1 MKKLFPNYRKK
12 YDMAV
17 RVLGAM
23 AEEIIKLR
31 EENDG
36 LKQRI
41 RELEG
46 IIEEQG
52 EELCDL
58 RMGIREARAA
68 LTKKIKSRRR
78 YQHRR
83 QKGERVPSKPYGL

>member
-1 MKKLFPNYRKK
+1 MRRVFPNYKRD
-12 YDMAV
+12 YEMAV
-17 RVLGAM
+17 KVMGAM

-58 RMGIREARAA
+58 RSGIREVRAA
-68 LTKKIKSRRR
+68 LTKKN
-78 YQHRR
+78 
-83 QKGERVPSKPYGL
+83 